1 MVRTD
6 SFARRRECN
15 MSERQKGYTLLILI
29 FAVSILSIGLL
40 VAVPVWQT
48 QIQREKEEELIFRG
62 NQYVEAVRLF
72 QLKKP
77 GSFPST
83 LDELIEE
90 KCLRRLYRDPMTSHG
105 EWNIILP
112 YQRGATTQPQ
122 QARRSRQNP
131 FERTSQRRRGR
142 TPQEG
147 LSRAGQAGRGSAEA
161 IQKIYIVPFSA
172 LNSVD
177 NPQII
182 GVVSSSDKS
191 SFKIYLDSDSYDK
204 WLFFHGMD
212 SSNMPEI
219 VYYGQEEEKD

>member
-1 MVRTD
+1 
-6 SFARRRECN
+6 
-15 MSERQKGYTLLILI
+15 MSERQKGYTLLILL
-29 FAVSILSIGLL
+29 FAVSIISIGLI
-40 VAVPVWQT
+40 VAVPIMQT
-48 QIQREKEEELIFRG
+48 QSQREKEEELIFRG
-62 NQYVEAVRLF
+62 NQYVEAIRLY

-77 GSFPST
+77 GTFPST
-83 LDELIEE
+83 LEELVEE

-112 YQRGATTQPQ
+112 YQRGATTQPRQ
-122 QARRSRQNP
+122 PRRSSQNP
-131 FERTSQRRRGR
+131 FERSSQRQTGR

-147 LSRAGQAGRGSAEA
+147 SSRAGQVARGSAA
-161 IQKIYIVPFSA
+161 SIQKIYIVPFSA
-172 LNSVD
+172 LTSVD

-182 GVVSSSDKS
+182 GVVSSSDKT
-191 SFKIYLDSDSYDK
+191 SFKIYMDSESYDK